1 MRWDPDTIFWCW
13 YLLMTHCGIICLR
26 WRWFSS
32 TVTFNVSIDLSN
44 IHNNPINAHYLTM
57 QWHRRNHLFSGAL
70 SSIFFSEKNG
80 LWHGI
85 GGEFMVLLKF
95 SRWYEVDFRIIMCL
109 SPAASLPFVDIQFQA
124 GYLRVKVGFFMVLK
138 HKIFILWKIL

>member
-1 MRWDPDTIFWCW
+1 MNTNFIHFSKFIVSFLYFRFGITLANPMRWDPDTIFWCW

-95 SRWYEVDFRIIMCL
+95 SRWYYG
-109 SPAASLPFVDIQFQA
+109 DI
-124 GYLRVKVGFFMVLK
+124 
-138 HKIFILWKIL
+138 HKPRGQSNGESD